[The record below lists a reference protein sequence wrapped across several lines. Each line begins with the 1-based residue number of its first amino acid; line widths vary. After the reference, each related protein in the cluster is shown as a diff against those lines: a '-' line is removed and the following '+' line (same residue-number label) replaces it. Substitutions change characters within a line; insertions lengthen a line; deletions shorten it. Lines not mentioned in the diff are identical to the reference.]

1 MNSCEPRA
9 EECSTIEFRVD
20 KGNERDND
28 EVMKLID
35 CFQHYLIAE
44 QLMSLR
50 DPDTNELNQ
59 TLDKIDQLYIDLVSN
74 LSDSRAT
81 LWSLLLRLKTRL
93 SSIFVK
99 AIGWQN
105 ILKLVPASIFL
116 GNLAPLLLTLK
127 TLVIVSLYCR
137 LKIF

>member
-9 EECSTIEFRVD
+9 QECSTIEFRVD
-20 KGNERDND
+20 QGNERDND

-50 DPDTNELNQ
+50 EPDTNELNQ
-59 TLDKIDQLYIDLVSN
+59 TLDKIDQLYIDLVSK

-81 LWSLLLRLKTRL
+81 L
-93 SSIFVK
+93 
-99 AIGWQN
+99 
-105 ILKLVPASIFL
+105 
-116 GNLAPLLLTLK
+116 
-127 TLVIVSLYCR
+127 
-137 LKIF
+137 